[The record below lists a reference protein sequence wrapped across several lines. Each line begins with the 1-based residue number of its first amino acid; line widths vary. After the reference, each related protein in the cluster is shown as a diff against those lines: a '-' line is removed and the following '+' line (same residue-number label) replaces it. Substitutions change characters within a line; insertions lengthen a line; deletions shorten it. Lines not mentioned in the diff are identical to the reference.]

1 MTPRWCE
8 FQDSGRRPQ
17 ERERG
22 GGGGRDGKT
31 QMEMQIRKQACWL
44 YTNVATAVSVAMI
57 VLLA

>member
-17 ERERG
+17 ERER

>member
-1 MTPRWCE
+1 MV
-8 FQDSGRRPQ
+8 DGRKRGS
-17 ERERG
+17 EG